1 MYNKILVPVDGSQDS
16 YCALKEGELL
26 AQAFDS
32 KLIILTV
39 LTDTNVIEHYPGNFL
54 STDFKK
60 AQEQRGQR
68 ILNRA
73 LETIDYKGDV
83 ETCVRVGR
91 ASEEILK
98 CSEEKEVDLIVIGS
112 RGLGGFSRTL
122 LGSVSDKVLNA
133 AKVPVLVNKV
143 TCRI

>member
-1 MYNKILVPVDGSQDS
+1 MYKKILVPVDGSQDS

-60 AQEQRGQR
+60 AQEQRGQK
-68 ILNRA
+68 ILDKA

-83 ETCVRVGR
+83 ETCVRIGR

-98 CSEEKEVDLIVIGS
+98 CSEEKNVDLIVIGS

>member
-1 MYNKILVPVDGSQDS
+1 MYKKILVPVDGSQDS

-68 ILNRA
+68 ILDKA
-73 LETIDYKGDV
+73 LETIDYEGDV

>member
-1 MYNKILVPVDGSQDS
+1 MYKKILVPVDGSQDS

-60 AQEQRGQR
+60 AQEQRGQK
-68 ILNRA
+68 ILDKA

-98 CSEEKEVDLIVIGS
+98 CSEEKNVDLIVIGS

>member
-16 YCALKEGELL
+16 YCALKEAELL
-26 AQAFDS
+26 AKAFES

-68 ILNRA
+68 ILNKA

>member
-1 MYNKILVPVDGSQDS
+1 MYKKILVPVDGSQDS

-60 AQEQRGQR
+60 AQEQRGQK
-68 ILNRA
+68 ILDKA
-73 LETIDYKGDV
+73 LATIDYEGDV
-83 ETCVRVGR
+83 ETCVRIGR

>member
-16 YCALKEGELL
+16 YCALKEGDLL
-26 AQAFDS
+26 AQTFDS

-60 AQEQRGQR
+60 AQEQRGQK
-68 ILNRA
+68 ILDKA
-73 LETIDYKGDV
+73 LATIDYKGDV

-98 CSEEKEVDLIVIGS
+98 CAEEKKVNLIVIGS

>member
-1 MYNKILVPVDGSQDS
+1 MYKKILVPVDGSQDS

-60 AQEQRGQR
+60 AQEQRGQK
-68 ILNRA
+68 ILDKA
-73 LETIDYKGDV
+73 LETIDYEGDV

>member
-1 MYNKILVPVDGSQDS
+1 MYKKILVPVDGSQDS

-26 AQAFDS
+26 AKAFDS

-60 AQEQRGQR
+60 AQEQRGQK
-68 ILNRA
+68 ILDKA
-73 LETIDYKGDV
+73 LATIDYKDDV
-83 ETCVRVGR
+83 ETCVRIGR

-98 CSEEKEVDLIVIGS
+98 CSEEKNVDLIVIGS

>member
-1 MYNKILVPVDGSQDS
+1 MYKKILVPVDGSQDS

-60 AQEQRGQR
+60 AQEQRGQK
-68 ILNRA
+68 ILDKA
-73 LETIDYKGDV
+73 LATIDYKGDV

-98 CSEEKEVDLIVIGS
+98 CAEEKNVNLLVIGS

>member
-16 YCALKEGELL
+16 YCALKEGELV

-68 ILNRA
+68 ILNKA

>member
-1 MYNKILVPVDGSQDS
+1 METVETK
-16 YCALKEGELL
+16 GE
-26 AQAFDS
+26 
-32 KLIILTV
+32 
-39 LTDTNVIEHYPGNFL
+39 
-54 STDFKK
+54 
-60 AQEQRGQR
+60 
-68 ILNRA
+68 
-73 LETIDYKGDV
+73 V

-98 CSEEKEVDLIVIGS
+98 CAEEKDVDLIVIGS

-143 TCRI
+143 NCRI

>member
-1 MYNKILVPVDGSQDS
+1 MYKKILVPVDGSQDS

-60 AQEQRGQR
+60 VQEQRGQK
-68 ILNRA
+68 ILDKA
-73 LETIDYKGDV
+73 LATIDYKGDV

>member
-1 MYNKILVPVDGSQDS
+1 MFKKILVPIDGSQDS
-16 YCALKEGELL
+16 YCALKEAELL
-26 AQAFDS
+26 AESFDS
-32 KLIILTV
+32 KMIILTV
-39 LTDTNVIEHYPGNFL
+39 LTDANVIEHYPGNFL

-60 AQEQRGQR
+60 AQALRGEK
-68 ILNRA
+68 ILNKA
-73 LETIDYKGDV
+73 METVETKGEV

-98 CSEEKEVDLIVIGS
+98 CAEEKDVDLIVIGS

-143 TCRI
+143 NCRI

>member
-1 MYNKILVPVDGSQDS
+1 MYKKILVPVDGSQDS

-68 ILNRA
+68 ILDKA

>member
-1 MYNKILVPVDGSQDS
+1 MYKKILVPVDGSQDS

-68 ILNRA
+68 ILHKA

>member
-60 AQEQRGQR
+60 AQEQRGQK
-68 ILNRA
+68 ILDKA
-73 LETIDYKGDV
+73 LATIDYKGDV

>member
-1 MYNKILVPVDGSQDS
+1 MDK
-16 YCALKEGELL
+16 AL
-26 AQAFDS
+26 A
-32 KLIILTV
+32 
-39 LTDTNVIEHYPGNFL
+39 
-54 STDFKK
+54 
-60 AQEQRGQR
+60 
-68 ILNRA
+68 
-73 LETIDYKGDV
+73 TIDYKDDV
-83 ETCVRVGR
+83 ETCVRIGR

-98 CSEEKEVDLIVIGS
+98 CSEEKNVDLIVIGS

>member
-1 MYNKILVPVDGSQDS
+1 MYKKILVPVDGSQDS

-26 AQAFDS
+26 ALAFDS

-68 ILNRA
+68 ILHKA

>member
-1 MYNKILVPVDGSQDS
+1 MYKKILVPVDGSQDS

-60 AQEQRGQR
+60 AQEQRGQK
-68 ILNRA
+68 ILDKA

>member
-60 AQEQRGQR
+60 AQEQRGQK
-68 ILNRA
+68 ILDKA
-73 LETIDYKGDV
+73 LATIDYKGDV
-83 ETCVRVGR
+83 ETCVRIGR

-98 CSEEKEVDLIVIGS
+98 CSEEKNVDLIVIGS

>member
-1 MYNKILVPVDGSQDS
+1 MYKKILVPVDGSQDS

-60 AQEQRGQR
+60 AQQQRGQK
-68 ILNRA
+68 ILDKA

>member
-68 ILNRA
+68 ILNKE

>member
-1 MYNKILVPVDGSQDS
+1 MYKKILVPVDGSQDS

-26 AQAFDS
+26 AKAFDS

-60 AQEQRGQR
+60 AQEQRGQK
-68 ILNRA
+68 ILDKA
-73 LETIDYKGDV
+73 LATIDYKGDV

-98 CSEEKEVDLIVIGS
+98 CSEEKNVDLIVIGS

>member
-16 YCALKEGELL
+16 YCALKEAELL

-68 ILNRA
+68 ILNKA

>member
-1 MYNKILVPVDGSQDS
+1 MYKKILVPVDGSQDS

-60 AQEQRGQR
+60 AQEQRGQK
-68 ILNRA
+68 ILDKA

-83 ETCVRVGR
+83 ETCVRIGR

-98 CSEEKEVDLIVIGS
+98 CSEEKNVNLIVIGS

>member
-1 MYNKILVPVDGSQDS
+1 MYKKILVPVDGSQDS

-60 AQEQRGQR
+60 AQAQRGQK
-68 ILNRA
+68 ILDKA
-73 LETIDYKGDV
+73 LATIDYKGDV

>member
-1 MYNKILVPVDGSQDS
+1 MYKKILVPVDGSQDS

-68 ILNRA
+68 ILNKA

>member
-1 MYNKILVPVDGSQDS
+1 MYKKILVPVDGSQDS

-60 AQEQRGQR
+60 AQEQRGQK
-68 ILNRA
+68 ILDKA
-73 LETIDYKGDV
+73 LATIDYEGDV

>member
-1 MYNKILVPVDGSQDS
+1 MYKKILVPVDGSQDS

-26 AQAFDS
+26 AQAFGS

-68 ILNRA
+68 ILNKA

>member
-68 ILNRA
+68 ILNKA

>member
-1 MYNKILVPVDGSQDS
+1 MYKKILVPVDGSQDS

-26 AQAFDS
+26 AKAFNS

-60 AQEQRGQR
+60 AQEQRGQK
-68 ILNRA
+68 ILDKA
-73 LETIDYKGDV
+73 LATIDYKDDV
-83 ETCVRVGR
+83 ETCVRIGR

-98 CSEEKEVDLIVIGS
+98 CSEEKNVDLIVIGS